1 MKNWGSKLFKSFNT
15 GISYFLP
22 VIIAGGMLF
31 SFTLMTGTIEN
42 GEIIAS
48 NQFFQNLYD
57 LGQAGFAM
65 MVPVICAYIAYSIGS
80 KPALAPGFILGYA
93 ANNPIGAHQYTT
105 GFLGAIILGF
115 IVGYFVKWMK
125 KWKIPSQFQAL
136 MPTFFIPVLTTT
148 VIGLIY
154 VYVLAYPL
162 NAFVQLMVALLSNLN
177 GTSVMILGV
186 AIGILAALDMGGP
199 CSKAATAFTLALMAE
214 GIYGP
219 NGAFRLCCAVPP
231 LGLGLASFILRD
243 RYDDA
248 DRQLGITALCLSL
261 GGITEGAIPFA
272 GKDFKRVIPAICI
285 GTAISGAL
293 AMMHGV
299 ESLVAFGG
307 IVAIGG
313 VTSGK
318 LWYVVDMLI
327 GALVIVGYMFLT
339 KPKLEKFQVPS
350 KEVQN
355 EELETVVQR

>member
-1 MKNWGSKLFKSFNT
+1 MKGIGKELFKSFNT

-31 SFTLMTGTIEN
+31 SFTLITGTIED
-42 GEIIAS
+42 GAITPS

-93 ANNPIGAHQYTT
+93 ANNPMGGQQIST
-105 GFLGAIILGF
+105 GFIGAIIMGF
-115 IVGYFVKWMK
+115 MVGYFVKWTK
-125 KWKIPSQFQAL
+125 SWKIPPQFQPL
-136 MPTFFIPVLTTT
+136 MPTFFIPVITTT
-148 VIGLIY
+148 VLGLVY
-154 VYVLAYPL
+154 VYVLVHPL
-162 NAFVQLMVALLSNLN
+162 NGFVQVMVGLLN
-177 GTSVMILGV
+177 GLSDTNIALLGV
-186 AIGILAALDMGGP
+186 AIGILAAVDMGGP

-231 LGLGLASFILRD
+231 LGMGLASFLLRD

-272 GKDFKRVIPAICI
+272 GKDFRRTLVAICI
-285 GTAISGAL
+285 GTAVAGAL
-293 AMMHGV
+293 GMLQGV

-313 VTSGK
+313 VTVGK
-318 LWYVVDMLI
+318 LWYALDMLI
-327 GALVIVGYMFLT
+327 GAAVIVAVLFFT
-339 KPKLEKFQVPS
+339 KPKLDVEPS
-350 KEVQN
+350 GK
-355 EELETVVQR
+355 